1 MEIESLWDTM
11 LASQIVE
18 CGKDAPKGHYS
29 LEQCVARYVRPYY
42 TPQGN
47 LFAPTITKKIRSSF
61 ANVADEPFTWEQ
73 IYYGAFDIET
83 SFVLYKKLLDQG
95 KTDDLLRIFD
105 LEFEFLKVLGDMELN
120 GVYLDSTKWLETA
133 GTVEKNT
140 AILREQLNQLA
151 EINWDSPKQACAYL
165 KGVGVDVL
173 ILDKNTGEIKESV
186 GKIGL
191 QKQAARFPVL
201 TTYLEYKTL
210 KKKAVAYGEKF
221 LRHINPHTGRIHSS
235 LMQIMRTGRTSS
247 SNPNIQ
253 NITRGDIYRSAF
265 MAEEGNT
272 LIVADFSNQEMRVIA
287 DKSEDPNL
295 IAAFKANRDIHL
307 ETAKLTF
314 DNPLLEKDSEE
325 RQMAKSINFLA
336 AFGGGAKKLSENFG
350 ISMLKARAALKA
362 YFIAFPSLE
371 AYFKIQGQ
379 LAKENGYILCNPFSG
394 RRSYIPFW
402 EQYKRA
408 KWYMIT
414 TKAKNA
420 EPHPVI
426 ADKYSYWDSKIQRWA
441 QNIPI
446 QSTAADIS
454 KKAGVYLRKY
464 SKNIPFKIVLFAH
477 DEWVLECPVEIK
489 HTVSKILEKC
499 CLDASREFTTHV
511 EIPAKA
517 VITLT

>member
-1 MEIESLWDTM
+1 
-11 LASQIVE
+11 
-18 CGKDAPKGHYS
+18 
-29 LEQCVARYVRPYY
+29 
-42 TPQGN
+42 
-47 LFAPTITKKIRSSF
+47 
-61 ANVADEPFTWEQ
+61 
-73 IYYGAFDIET
+73 
-83 SFVLYKKLLDQG
+83 
-95 KTDDLLRIFD
+95 
-105 LEFEFLKVLGDMELN
+105 MELN
-120 GVYLDSTKWLETA
+120 GVYLDADKWL
-133 GTVEKNT
+133 NT
-140 AILREQLNQLA
+140 ARQIEIDAQEARNKLDDLSP
-151 EINWDSPKQACAYL
+151 INWDSPKQACAYL

-173 ILDKNTGEIKESV
+173 ILDKNTGGIKESV

-191 QKQAARFPVL
+191 MKQSARFPVL
-201 TTYLEYKTL
+201 QIYLEYKTL

-235 LMQIMRTGRTSS
+235 FMQIMRTGRTSS

-253 NITRGDIYRSAF
+253 NITRGDVFRSAF

-287 DKSEDPNL
+287 DKSQDVNL

-307 ETAKLTF
+307 ETARLTF
-314 DNPLLEKDSEE
+314 NDPDLDKDSEE

-350 ISMLKARAALKA
+350 ISMLRAKNTLKA
-362 YFIAFPSLE
+362 YFLAFPALKE
-371 AYFKIQGQ
+371 YFNIQGQ
-379 LAKENGYILCNPFSG
+379 IAKENGYILCNPFSG

-402 EQYKRA
+402 ENYQKVKR
-408 KWYMIT
+408 YVEVE
-414 TKAKNA
+414 KAKNA
-420 EPHPVI
+420 EIHPKI
-426 ADKYSYWDSKIQRWA
+426 ESAYSYWDSKIQRWA

-454 KKAGVYLRKY
+454 KRAGVLLRAF
-464 SKNIPFKIVLFAH
+464 SKKVPFKIIIFAH

-511 EIPAKA
+511 EIPAKS
-517 VITLT
+517 VISLT